1 MKYVS
6 LSRHYSRNKN
16 NERLHFGQSQSSHKK
31 KREIKGAVFFYVVRP
46 TLVMYLLILKCRL
59 FKKLKL

>member
-6 LSRHYSRNKN
+6 LSRHYSRKKN

-31 KREIKGAVFFYVVRP
+31 KIEIKGTVFFYVVRP
-46 TLVMYLLILKCRL
+46 TLVMYLLTLKCRL